1 MLDGLLWLH
10 AVGTA
15 DDELAEGRVFRTDG
29 VGICLCRS
37 GRCQAVVDD
46 REYEIVEGGLGVFF
60 PRSVVRIVSRSE
72 DLDAV
77 VIRVDTTSVQP
88 MLNRTSDI
96 GRVMRVREH
105 PLCLLPPA
113 DFATAQMYVDLFLR
127 LASHQERDGS
137 MEASRLQQ
145 LRLLGEG
152 LGMFVTEQM
161 TRRQP
166 EAASESA
173 SEEKGVQPAISGS
186 LPSPADEETDSPA
199 THSSGRASSHT
210 RGNELASQFL
220 SHLHRDFRSH
230 HDVGY
235 YAGLQ
240 CVSTR
245 YFSVVV
251 HERTGRTP
259 SSWIAA
265 FLLEEACY
273 LLTSSS
279 RSVQEVA
286 DDLGF
291 PSQSY
296 FGKWFKTRMG
306 LAPTAWRRG
315 QPLTVRQGA
324 EQAASRNEGRNEP

>member
-10 AVGTA
+10 AVGRG
-15 DDELAEGRVFRTDG
+15 DDALAEGRVFRTDG

-37 GRCQAVVDD
+37 GRCQAEVDD
-46 REYEIVEGGLGVFF
+46 RVYEIVGGGLGVFF

-88 MLNRTSDI
+88 LLNRTSDI
-96 GRVMRVREH
+96 SRVMRVREH
-105 PLCLLPPA
+105 PLCLLSPA

-166 EAASESA
+166 DEASQSDSEGKS
-173 SEEKGVQPAISGS
+173 VQPVGGAS
-186 LPSPADEETDSPA
+186 LPSPAEGALGNAATSP
-199 THSSGRASSHT
+199 SGGASSHT
-210 RGNELASQFL
+210 RGNELATRFL
-220 SHLHRDFRSH
+220 SHLHRDFRLH

-273 LLTSSS
+273 LLTSTS

-286 DDLGF
+286 DELHF
-291 PSQSY
+291 PTQSY
-296 FGKWFKTRMG
+296 FGKWFKARAG
-306 LAPTAWRRG
+306 QSPTAWRRV
-315 QPLTVRQGA
+315 QSHPVRQGA
-324 EQAASRNEGRNEP
+324 VQRASGSGGRSAL